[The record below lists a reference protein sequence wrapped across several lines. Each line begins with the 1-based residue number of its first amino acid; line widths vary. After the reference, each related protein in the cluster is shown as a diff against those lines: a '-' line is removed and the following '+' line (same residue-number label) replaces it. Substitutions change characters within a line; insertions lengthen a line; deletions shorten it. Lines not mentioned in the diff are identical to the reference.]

1 MQNLFFSKICN
12 FTNVIY
18 YMKMPSSLEAVGCKT
33 TIVSSSFFFFFFDFQ
48 ESIAYLP
55 LIMLISATVSSIFS
69 KKLVGIIGNKVR

>member
-1 MQNLFFSKICN
+1 MQHLFFFSKFCN
-12 FTNVIY
+12 FTNIIY
-18 YMKMPSSLEAVGCKT
+18 YTKNAKFVGKQMG
-33 TIVSSSFFFFFFDFQ
+33 VKLQLFFFFFGFQ

>member
-1 MQNLFFSKICN
+1 
-12 FTNVIY
+12 
-18 YMKMPSSLEAVGCKT
+18 MKMPSSLETNGCKT
-33 TIVSSSFFFFFFDFQ
+33 TIAFFFCGFQ

>member
-1 MQNLFFSKICN
+1 
-12 FTNVIY
+12 
-18 YMKMPSSLEAVGCKT
+18 MKMPSSLETNGCKT
-33 TIVSSSFFFFFFDFQ
+33 TIAFFFGFQ